1 MFDILT
7 ASTYAFI
14 LTLSSLIFVN
24 YLERALTSHNTFTV
38 NPRRMLVPDINLS
51 ALETLSVNIE
61 NHIAHIQ
68 MSRPEA
74 LNSMVPAFWRELP
87 AVVRKIDEESQA
99 RVIVISSQ
107 GKHFSAGMDLS
118 IFTNMAKDFQ
128 GEPARRAERSR
139 RWILELQDSFNALE
153 EIRIPVLVA
162 IQGGAIG
169 GAVDMICAADSRYCT
184 QDAFFTIKETELGM
198 TADVG
203 TLQRL
208 PHLIP
213 QGLVRELAYTGRN
226 MPSSEA
232 KECGFVNQ
240 VFVDQKSMLEGVM
253 KIAAKIAMHSPMAVT
268 GCKEMLNYTRD
279 HSVSDSLNYMATWQS
294 GMLQMPDVH
303 EAMAAGQEKRLPV
316 YSELHKKMSGM

>member
-1 MFDILT
+1 VSDI
-7 ASTYAFI
+7 
-14 LTLSSLIFVN
+14 
-24 YLERALTSHNTFTV
+24 
-38 NPRRMLVPDINLS
+38 DLS

-68 MSRPEA
+68 MSRPEV

-118 IFTNMAKDFQ
+118 VFTNMAKNFQ

-226 MPSSEA
+226 MPSNEA

-240 VFVDQKSMLEGVM
+240 VFADQKSMLEGVM
-253 KIAAKIAMHSPMAVT
+253 IIATKIAMHSPMAVT
-268 GCKEMLNYTRD
+268 GCKAMLNYARD
-279 HSVSDSLNYMATWQS
+279 HNVADSLNYMATWQS

-303 EAMAAGQEKRLPV
+303 EAMTAGQEKRLPV
-316 YSELHKKMSGM
+316 YSELYKKTTGM

>member
-1 MFDILT
+1 M
-7 ASTYAFI
+7 
-14 LTLSSLIFVN
+14 N
-24 YLERALTSHNTFTV
+24 
-38 NPRRMLVPDINLS
+38 NPRRIPMPDIDLS
-51 ALETLSVNIE
+51 ALETLSVSIE

-68 MSRPEA
+68 LSRPES
-74 LNSMVPAFWRELP
+74 LNSMVPEFWRELP
-87 AVVRKIDEESQA
+87 AVVRKIDAESQA

-118 IFTNMAKDFQ
+118 VFTNMAKDFQ

-153 EIRIPVLVA
+153 EVRMPILVA
-162 IQGGAIG
+162 VQGGAIG

-208 PHLIP
+208 PHIMP

-226 MPSSEA
+226 MLSSEA
-232 KECGFVNQ
+232 KECGFINQ
-240 VFVDQKSMLEGVM
+240 VFADQHTMLKGVM
-253 KIAAKIAMHSPMAVT
+253 KIAAMIAMHSPLAVA
-268 GCKEMLNYTRD
+268 GCKEMINYTRD
-279 HSVSDSLNYMATWQS
+279 HNVSDSLIYMATWQS
-294 GMLQMPDVH
+294 GMLQMPDVN

-316 YSELHKKMSGM
+316 YDELHKKSSGM

>member
-1 MFDILT
+1 M
-7 ASTYAFI
+7 
-14 LTLSSLIFVN
+14 N
-24 YLERALTSHNTFTV
+24 
-38 NPRRMLVPDINLS
+38 NPRRIPVSDIDLS
-51 ALETLSVNIE
+51 ALETLSVSIE

-68 MSRPEA
+68 LSRPDA

-87 AVVRKIDEESQA
+87 AVVRKIDAESQT

-118 IFTNMAKDFQ
+118 VFTNMAKDFQ

-153 EIRIPVLVA
+153 EVRMPVLVA
-162 IQGGAIG
+162 VQGGAIG

-208 PHLIP
+208 PHLMP

-232 KECGFVNQ
+232 KECGFINQ
-240 VFVDQKSMLEGVM
+240 VFENQHTMLEGVM
-253 KIAAKIAMHSPMAVT
+253 KIAGKIAMHSPMAVA
-268 GCKEMLNYTRD
+268 GCKEMINYTRD
-279 HSVSDSLNYMATWQS
+279 HNVSDSLIYMATWQS
-294 GMLQMPDVH
+294 GMLQMPDVN
-303 EAMAAGQEKRLPV
+303 EAMAAGQERRLPV
-316 YSELHKKMSGM
+316 YDELHKK